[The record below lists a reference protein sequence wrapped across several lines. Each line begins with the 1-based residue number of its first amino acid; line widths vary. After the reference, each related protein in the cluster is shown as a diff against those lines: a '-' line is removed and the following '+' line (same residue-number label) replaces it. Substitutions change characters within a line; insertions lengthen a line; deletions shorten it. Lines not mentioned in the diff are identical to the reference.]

1 MKRVAVVALA
11 CALGGCGGA
20 QATAP
25 ELPRGSAKEAK
36 QEMRGLIDECYRV
49 LKDGSPTEVMGL
61 LAPDLFFVGPGP
73 GDVGLDRAAT
83 MELAGKL
90 IDGRKKH
97 KLKSFGLEVFGGPDG
112 HSAYAID
119 QLEYDGVAFAM
130 TAVAAEVDGLWSLTA
145 IEVTRAISSKKLDG
159 AAAPDALPRWRPSG
173 EAKAAHT
180 DAPKDVVAA
189 LGLASGDVD
198 DRLSQYGDEP
208 DAAVVGPSPDEV
220 ILGRKALGKKWKKRA
235 PRWTVDATVA
245 GASPD
250 GGLVWVVANAS
261 RIDDEVGKRDKRD
274 DRDRDRD
281 RDDRDDRDRDDR
293 DAAPASAPRRLFAI
307 YRDDGGAAGW
317 GLAVLH
323 ESAVVAR

>member
-1 MKRVAVVALA
+1 MHRVVVVALA

-20 QATAP
+20 PATAP

-36 QEMRGLIDECYRV
+36 KEMRGLVDECYRV

-73 GDVGLDRAAT
+73 ADVGLDRAAT
-83 MELAGKL
+83 MELAGAL
-90 IDGRKKH
+90 IDARKKH

-119 QLEYDGVAFAM
+119 QLEYDGVAFAV

-145 IEVTRAISSKKLDG
+145 IEVARAISSKRLDT
-159 AAAPDALPRWRPSG
+159 AVAPGELPRWRPSG
-173 EAKAAHT
+173 DPKAAHA

-189 LGLASGDVD
+189 LGLAGDSVD
-198 DRLSQYGDEP
+198 DRLTQYGDGP
-208 DAAVVGPSPDEV
+208 DAAFVGPSPDEV

-235 PRWTVDATVA
+235 PRWAVDATVA

-250 GGLVWVVANAS
+250 GGLVWVVANAN
-261 RIDDEVGKRDKRD
+261 RVDDDGGGKRDRG
-274 DRDRDRD
+274 D
-281 RDDRDDRDRDDR
+281 RDDRDDDRDRER
-293 DAAPASAPRRLFAI
+293 PDAARPPAPRRLFAI
-307 YRDDGGAAGW
+307 YRDDGGEGGW

-323 ESAVVAR
+323 EAAVVAR

>member
-1 MKRVAVVALA
+1 MQRVVVVALA

-36 QEMRGLIDECYRV
+36 KEMRGLLDECYRV

-73 GDVGLDRAAT
+73 ADVGLDRAAT
-83 MELAGKL
+83 MELAGTL

-119 QLEYDGVAFAM
+119 QLEYDGVAFAV

-145 IEVTRAISSKKLDG
+145 IEVSRAISSKRLD
-159 AAAPDALPRWRPSG
+159 AAVAPGELPRWRPSG
-173 EAKAAHT
+173 DPKAAHT

-189 LGLASGDVD
+189 LGLAGDSVD
-198 DRLSQYGDEP
+198 DRLTQYGDDP
-208 DAAVVGPSPDEV
+208 DAAFVGPSPDEV

-235 PRWTVDATVA
+235 PRWAVDATVA

-250 GGLVWVVANAS
+250 GGLVWVVANAN
-261 RIDDEVGKRDKRD
+261 RLDDGGGK
-274 DRDRDRD
+274 RDRDRD
-281 RDDRDDRDRDDR
+281 RDDRDERDRDDPA
-293 DAAPASAPRRLFAI
+293 DARPAAPRRLFAI
-307 YRDDGGAAGW
+307 YRDDGGDAGW